1 MKNDPIEHA
10 KNKLITM
17 IDQVDE
23 INLAIDHVRYLI
35 REYFSDNLQMDESP
49 MGAMRRNQI
58 RKELLEFALK

>member
-1 MKNDPIEHA
+1 MENDPIEYA
-10 KNKLITM
+10 KNKLINM

-49 MGAMRRNQI
+49 VGAMKRLQI
-58 RKELLEFALK
+58 RKELLEFANK